1 VHVDERAEGWLDQR
15 VYDCDG
21 ELLGKVVNVYDSA
34 STGGPAWLAIGMG
47 TFGMRMAVV
56 PLRGAVR
63 WGADVV
69 VAHDR
74 LTVIAAPPG
83 DISVTLEPNDE
94 AQLVAH
100 YAARHRS
107 VPHPSRPFG
116 RKHLAT

>member
-1 VHVDERAEGWLDQR
+1 VYVDERAEEWLDQR

-21 ELLGKVVNVYDSA
+21 ELLGKVVNVYGSA
-34 STGGPAWLAIGMG
+34 STGDPAWLAVGMG

-63 WGADVV
+63 WGSDVV

-83 DISVTLEPNDE
+83 DISVTLERDDE
-94 AQLVAH
+94 AQLLAH
-100 YAARHRS
+100 YDARHRS
-107 VPHPSRPFG
+107 VPHPSRPFD

>member
-1 VHVDERAEGWLDQR
+1 MQREVKGVYVDERAELWLDQR

-21 ELLGKVVNVYDSA
+21 ELLGKVVNVYVSA
-34 STGGPAWLAIGMG
+34 STGDPAWLAIGMG

-74 LTVIAAPPG
+74 RTVISAPPG
-83 DISVTLEPNDE
+83 DILVTLEAADE
-94 AQLVAH
+94 AQLLA
-100 YAARHRS
+100 YYGARH
-107 VPHPSRPFG
+107 
-116 RKHLAT
+116 